1 MSGGAPIGVLFVCLG
16 NICRSPTAEGV
27 FAARVAAAGLE
38 PCFRVDSAG
47 TGDWHLG
54 RPPDPRTRRAAR
66 ARGYDLEA
74 LRARQ
79 VQPEDFHRFDYI
91 LAMDGANL
99 RDLDLLRPED
109 FSGRLDLFLRA
120 AGPLAERELGAQEVP
135 DPYGGDADHFERVLD
150 LIERGAEHLLAR
162 LRSDHGL

>member
-1 MSGGAPIGVLFVCLG
+1 
-16 NICRSPTAEGV
+16 
-27 FAARVAAAGLE
+27 
-38 PCFRVDSAG
+38 
-47 TGDWHLG
+47 WHLG
-54 RPPDPRTRRAAR
+54 KPPDPRTRRAAR

-79 VQPEDFHRFDYI
+79 VQPADFRRFDYI

-99 RDLDLLRPED
+99 RDLDLLRPEG
-109 FSGRLDLFLRA
+109 FAGRLDLFLRV
-120 AGPLAERELGAQEVP
+120 AGSLAEREVP